1 MPARACG
8 EISDVLRSK
17 YAVGHTILLAM
28 WQSASRA
35 GLLYRVWSGIRVKSI
50 YQVCPGILH
59 NIVVNIVF
67 IYWISLMQSNW
78 TTLPAAAE
86 QIVEALD

>member
-1 MPARACG
+1 MNH
-8 EISDVLRSK
+8 I
-17 YAVGHTILLAM
+17 ILLAM

-35 GLLYRVWSGIRVKSI
+35 GLLYRVCSDIRVKSI

-59 NIVVNIVF
+59 NIVVF
-67 IYWISLMQSNW
+67 IYYISLIMNPLQSNW